1 MKKLLLFAGIA
12 ALLASCQCNQEK
24 LSPVLTIEGGQVQ
37 GVSADKVKGV
47 FVFRGIPYAAAPI
60 RQNRWKAPQP
70 VEPWEGILK
79 ADRFEHP
86 SYQHIQYKGGYYT
99 EWGYGDEAPFSEDC
113 LYANVWTKYPG
124 QTDAKKAVALW
135 IHGGGYREGWGSEP
149 EFDAQEW
156 AGKDVVLVSI
166 NYRLGIF
173 GFMTHPDLSA
183 ESENGV
189 SGNYGILDQIEA
201 LKWIQKNIEQFG
213 GDPNNVMIFGQSAG
227 GGSVRTI
234 CESPLARGLFHK
246 AIIMSAGGLTVPGQG
261 GMGMMGGMNMGAMPR
276 PAAAPAGAPAAPRGA
291 APAGMPAMGG
301 FGGFGGFGMFGG
313 FGGNQTPKLAAYKAP
328 AAPEGLNAL
337 QRAEFN
343 TKVVMDWAGY
353 DNLQKMRNADTE
365 VMYSV
370 GTIYSNATGNMGS
383 ITAMPIVDGYVSKE
397 SFDEAAL
404 DGTLADVPYMCGY
417 TLNDMGNMSAG
428 VAAFCQNREEM
439 SQNGSKAWAYE
450 FARPLP
456 DDGSHPEV
464 TQRLKGAF
472 HSSDLWFVFKSLQHC
487 WRPWTQ
493 GDWDLSEKM
502 LTAWTNFAKYSDPNG
517 PQGGDWAPCTKDNPG
532 FMVFKLDENDAENSE
547 FGESITKLPW
557 EE

>member
-1 MKKLLLFAGIA
+1 MKKLLFLAGI
-12 ALLASCQCNQEK
+12 LTLMASCQCGKEK
-24 LSPVLTIEGGQVQ
+24 LSPVLSIEGGQVQ
-37 GVSADKVKGV
+37 GVSADRVKGV
-47 FVFRGIPYAAAPI
+47 YVFRGIPYAAAPI
-60 RQNRWKAPQP
+60 RENRWKAPQP
-70 VEPWEGILK
+70 VTPWEGVKLCN
-79 ADRFEHP
+79 RFDHP

-113 LYANVWTKYPG
+113 LYLNIWTKKPG
-124 QTDAKKAVALW
+124 DVNAKLPVALW

-156 AGKDVVLVSI
+156 AGKDVILVSI
-166 NYRLGIF
+166 NYRLGIY

-183 ESENGV
+183 ESEHGV
-189 SGNYGILDQIEA
+189 SGNYGILDQIES
-201 LKWIQKNIEQFG
+201 LKWIKKNIAQFG
-213 GDPNNVMIFGQSAG
+213 GDPDNVMIFGQSAG
-227 GGSVRTI
+227 GGSVRTL

-246 AIIMSAGGLTVPGQG
+246 AIIMSAGGLTVPNNNAAGGRGGMGGMRG
-261 GMGMMGGMNMGAMPR
+261 GMGMGM
-276 PAAAPAGAPAAPRGA
+276 
-291 APAGMPAMGG
+291 MGG
-301 FGGFGGFGMFGG
+301 FGGFGG
-313 FGGNQTPKLAAYKAP
+313 GNANNTERPAAYKAP
-328 AAPEGLNAL
+328 QAPEGLNAL

-343 TKVVMDWAGY
+343 TKVIMDWAGY
-353 DNLQKMRNADTE
+353 NTLQKMRNADTE
-365 VMYSV
+365 VIYSLA
-370 GTIYSNATGNMGS
+370 TIYSNATGNQGS
-383 ITAMPIVDGYVSKE
+383 ITGMPIVDGYVSLE
-397 SFDEAAL
+397 SFDQAAL

-439 SQNGSKAWAYE
+439 TKNGSKAYAYE

-464 TQRLKGAF
+464 TQRLRGAF

-487 WRPWTQ
+487 WRPWTK

-502 LTAWTNFAKYSDPNG
+502 LTAWTNFCKYSDPNG
-517 PQGGDWAPCTKDNPG
+517 PQGGEWKPCTKENPG

-557 EE
+557 E